1 MSTNSKTTTP
11 MRLIFTKKAIFVKPD
26 YADGWFNL
34 GLVYANDND
43 IKNSKKCFEKVISIN
58 PKYAYSY
65 YALAIA
71 YESENDKAN
80 AVKNYKL
87 FLQYN
92 TDEKM
97 VKVVEDRIKAL
108 K

>member
-1 MSTNSKTTTP
+1 MKNYQAALKLNPNDEETLLKIGNVYKLQNDNTNA
-11 MRLIFTKKAIFVKPD
+11 LDFYKKAIFVKPD

-65 YALAIA
+65 YAFSHSLR
-71 YESENDKAN
+71 ERKRQS
-80 AVKNYKL
+80 
-87 FLQYN
+87 
-92 TDEKM
+92 
-97 VKVVEDRIKAL
+97 
-108 K
+108 